1 MSTLITW
8 GRTVFAALAL
18 AALVP
23 YTSAFGQPSTS
34 TSRTP
39 TTEATERVPAGDPIL
54 GVLIIVGIIG
64 FLVVVAWIFSRAGDD
79 GGRGPDRTLL

>member
-8 GRTVFAALAL
+8 GRILFAALAL
-18 AALVP
+18 TALMP
-23 YTSAFGQPSTS
+23 CARALGQSSETQ
-34 TSRTP
+34 TP
-39 TTEATERVPAGDPIL
+39 TTNPPAGDPAF

-64 FLVVVAWIFSRAGDD
+64 LLVVVAWIFSRTGDD